1 MSANRG
7 ETAPIT
13 RSLVEDFY
21 YDEADILDQFR
32 FRDWL
37 DLLTDEVRYR
47 IPIRSNRMVRGRSAN
62 DVNESDL
69 LFDEDKRGLTQRV
82 KRLETGRAWAEEP
95 RSRTRHLVTNVRIR
109 PTDRENAFNVTSN
122 FIAYR
127 NRLEVEHDFFVGM
140 REDLLHLDGGRLK
153 IANRLVL
160 LDQAVLTAKNM
171 TILL

>member
-1 MSANRG
+1 M
-7 ETAPIT
+7 
-13 RSLVEDFY
+13 
-21 YDEADILDQFR
+21 
-32 FRDWL
+32 
-37 DLLTDEVRYR
+37 
-47 IPIRSNRMVRGRSAN
+47 RGRSAN

-127 NRLEVEHDFFVGM
+127 NRLEVEQDFFVGM